1 MDAAQ
6 SGFWGFTFETR
17 RGNVYKSPGVKNNPL
32 FSLKVFFIPV
42 TNQVSWKTMKY
53 YLELNLKY
61 YHLKARKE
69 DDGKVSNILHEN
81 PMTKIDIA

>member
-1 MDAAQ
+1 
-6 SGFWGFTFETR
+6 
-17 RGNVYKSPGVKNNPL
+17 
-32 FSLKVFFIPV
+32 
-42 TNQVSWKTMKY
+42 MKY

-69 DDGKVSNILHEN
+69 DDGKVSNTLHEN